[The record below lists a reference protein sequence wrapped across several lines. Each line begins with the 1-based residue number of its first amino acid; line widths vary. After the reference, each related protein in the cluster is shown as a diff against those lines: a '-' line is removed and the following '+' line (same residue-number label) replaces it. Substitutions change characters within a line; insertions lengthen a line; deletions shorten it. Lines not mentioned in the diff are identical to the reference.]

1 MIAWVGLLS
10 LYSVVSLA
18 DALPT
23 NMAQDTMAKKIEQTM
38 RPKPKR
44 AQEMLMF
51 GNQQNHQPE
60 ASAPGTYASNAEKR
74 TPLSP
79 SSGLGGLKVALSEE
93 EAARSK
99 MPSNNLYDRDSY
111 SPYEN
116 NYEKNFEKNYDYG
129 KVLVNEL
136 GQDVSNIW
144 DVPPYSRYYL
154 NEDRRKRSEKAAIG
168 STTVKP
174 VTASYQSATQTSTQQ
189 SVQSQVKRSVPIY
202 QEPRFKREV
211 NIDPE
216 EVLTLLSLWE
226 NERRNRNWHKYMN
239 EEYENIDEDGNLLE
253 EEDPRNALPWMDSSM
268 YPPRRYNV
276 DSLSPSDI
284 GIVRTHPPSYY
295 EQFGN
300 QYGQQFE
307 SASQYADSPQ
317 YGVVYPQQTYY
328 NAPEKRFMVTRK
340 RSQTYDPYSSA
351 GQYQMSSQTRG
362 FPYQHRL
369 VY

>member
-1 MIAWVGLLS
+1 MIAWMGLLC
-10 LYSVVSLA
+10 LYSVVSLT
-18 DALPT
+18 DSLPT
-23 NMAQDTMAKKIEQTM
+23 NMAQDAKKPEQIM
-38 RPKPKR
+38 RPKLKR

-60 ASAPGTYASNAEKR
+60 SNAADQVRSYASSNAEKR
-74 TPLSP
+74 TPLSS

-93 EAARSK
+93 EVARSK
-99 MPSNNLYDRDSY
+99 TPSKNLYDRDSF
-111 SPYEN
+111 SPY
-116 NYEKNFEKNYDYG
+116 EKNYDYG
-129 KVLVNEL
+129 KVLMNEL
-136 GQDVSNIW
+136 GQQESNIW
-144 DVPPYSRYYL
+144 DVPSYSRYYL
-154 NEDRRKRSEKAAIG
+154 NEDRRKRSEKATISG

-174 VTASYQSATQTSTQQ
+174 VTASYQSPASTQQ
-189 SVQSQVKRSVPIY
+189 SVQSLQSQVKRSVPIY
-202 QEPRFKREV
+202 QEPRFKREL

-216 EVLTLLSLWE
+216 EMLALLSLWE

-239 EEYENIDEDGNLLE
+239 EEYENMDEDGNLLE
-253 EEDPRNALPWMDSSM
+253 EEDPRNVIPWMDSPM
-268 YPPRRYNV
+268 YPVRRYGV

-295 EQFGN
+295 EQYGN
-300 QYGQQFE
+300 QYGQQFD
-307 SASQYADSPQ
+307 SGSQYGDSSPQ
-317 YGVVYPQQTYY
+317 YGLVYPQQSYY
-328 NAPEKRFMVTRK
+328 NAPEKRFMVSRK